1 MDAKIF
7 ITNSD
12 TQTQKIGKELA
23 KSLKSKSL
31 LLLTGD
37 LGSGKTTFV
46 KGLAKGLGIKKR
58 INSPTFVLVK
68 NYGRTLNHIDL
79 YRLDNEEQIK
89 SLDIESLIKD
99 SLITVIEWAE
109 KLNKSFLKLD
119 KFLQIKQIN
128 FKYLGENQREITI
141 YG

>member
-1 MDAKIF
+1 MGAKIF

-12 TQTQKIGKELA
+12 AQTQKIGKELA

-68 NYGRTLNHIDL
+68 NYGKILNHIDL

-89 SLDIESLIKD
+89 SLGIESLIKD
-99 SLITVIEWAE
+99 SQITVIEWAE

-119 KFLQIKQIN
+119 KFLQIRQIN
-128 FKYLGENQREITI
+128 FKYLGENQREISI
-141 YG
+141 YE

>member
-1 MDAKIF
+1 MDTKIF

-12 TQTQKIGKELA
+12 AQTQKIGEELA
-23 KSLKSKSL
+23 KILKRKSL
-31 LLLTGD
+31 ILLTGD

-68 NYGRTLNHIDL
+68 NYGRILNHIDL

-89 SLDIESLIKD
+89 SLDIESLMKD
-99 SLITVIEWAE
+99 SPITVIEWAE
-109 KLNKSFLKLD
+109 KIKKCPQVNILK
-119 KFLQIKQIN
+119 IN
-128 FKYLGENQREITI
+128 FKYLNDKQRKITI
-141 YG
+141 NG